1 MQVELVRKGAGGA
14 NAQLIC
20 LVAAPEEPIDRLPEL
35 DSSLVVVMVDNWDHD
50 LTPWPA
56 PAAYSGQQPYAGRA
70 QKTLDELL
78 HEVLPQV
85 ERDAGLAP
93 GSRAIAGY
101 SLAGLFSLWAFASSD
116 IFAACASGSGSV
128 WYPGWLDWLS
138 EQQFDGD
145 GRRAYLSLGSKES
158 RVRHPLV
165 AGVASATE
173 RTIELLEA
181 RGVECV
187 FESNPGGHFT
197 DISGRLAKALCA
209 LDGWKA

>member
-1 MQVELVRKGAGGA
+1 MRVELVRKGADGA

-20 LVAAPEEPIDRLPEL
+20 LVAEPEEPLDRLPEL
-35 DSSLVVVMVDNWDHD
+35 KSSLAVIMVDDWGGD

-56 PAAYSGQQPYAGRA
+56 PAAYPDQQPYEGHARE
-70 QKTLDELL
+70 TLDELL
-78 HEVLPQV
+78 HDTLPQI
-85 ERDAGLAP
+85 EREAGLTP
-93 GSRAIAGY
+93 TTWAIAGY
-101 SLAGLFSLWAFASSD
+101 SLAGLFSLWTFASSGV
-116 IFAACASGSGSV
+116 FAACASGSGSV

-138 EQQFDGD
+138 EQRFVGN
-145 GRRAYLSLGSKES
+145 GRHAYLSLGSKES

-197 DISGRLAKALCA
+197 DISGRLAKALRA

>member
-1 MQVELVRKGAGGA
+1 MRVELVRKGAAGA
-14 NAQLIC
+14 DAQLIC
-20 LVAAPEEPIDRLPEL
+20 LVAAPEEPLERLPEL
-35 DSSLVVVMVDNWDHD
+35 ESSLVVVMVDDWDGD

-56 PAAYSGQQPYAGRA
+56 PAAYSGQQPYKGHA

-78 HEVLPQV
+78 HNALPQA
-85 ERDAGLAP
+85 EREAGLAP
-93 GSRAIAGY
+93 KSRAIAGY
-101 SLAGLFSLWAFASSD
+101 SLAGLFSLWTFANSDAFT
-116 IFAACASGSGSV
+116 ACASGSGSF

-138 EQQFDGD
+138 EQHFIGH
-145 GRRAYLSLGSKES
+145 GRHAYLSLGSKES

-165 AGVASATE
+165 AEVANATE
-173 RTIELLEA
+173 RTIGLLEA

-209 LDGWKA
+209 LDG